1 MCGIAGSVNWIN
13 PNQNDL
19 TNIKKI
25 IRHLGHRGPDFSST
39 LNFGSAT
46 LGHSRLAIIDLNKSA
61 NQPMMD
67 SSQRFVICFNGEI
80 YNYRELKNQLEKR
93 GVLFKTKSD
102 TEVILE
108 SYKLWK
114 EDCLKKFEGMFAFA
128 IWDKKLE
135 QLFIA
140 RDRIGE
146 KPLFYIPLQK
156 NNFKTGIIFSSELR
170 ALLKHSFVDFSLNK
184 QGVWDFL
191 SLNYML
197 GSSSIIDN
205 VRKLEPAHYLIYSKN
220 KNIEKKYWNLENF
233 FYEKK
238 EFKSK
243 EVALEEFNCLLD
255 SKIKDQQISDVPLG
269 AFLSGG
275 IDSSTVV
282 STMSKTKKQ
291 KFSTFCIGFDEESY
305 NEIPQSEYV
314 AKYFNL
320 NNFSKVISMN
330 IKRDF
335 IDILNKSSD
344 EPLADTSILPMF
356 YLSKFAKNKVTVC
369 LSGDGADEL
378 FIGYETYLANQI
390 REIFKIIPDNLM
402 QAMSYISKFIPV
414 SHKKVSFD
422 YKLKQFLSGHSLKK
436 EKAHY
441 WWRIIFPEEMKLQL
455 LDNDFNENLLDPFHR
470 FDKFFKDVKDCD
482 FIDQVSYVD
491 IKTWLVDNI
500 LVKLDRTSMANSLE
514 CRSPFLNHKI
524 VEFAAAL
531 PAKWKFNNFQKKKF
545 LKESQKKFLPT
556 NVLNMKKKGFNSP
569 ISMWFNEQLKDISKE
584 IIYDS
589 SLTDFVSKTYIN
601 KIWKEHENKIF
612 DHGYRLFSL
621 TCLGNWLNFN
631 KGN

>member
-25 IRHLGHRGPDFSST
+25 IRHLGHRGPDFSSI

-191 SLNYML
+191 SLNYTL

-233 FYEKK
+233 F
-238 EFKSK
+238 
-243 EVALEEFNCLLD
+243 
-255 SKIKDQQISDVPLG
+255 
-269 AFLSGG
+269 
-275 IDSSTVV
+275 
-282 STMSKTKKQ
+282 
-291 KFSTFCIGFDEESY
+291 
-305 NEIPQSEYV
+305 
-314 AKYFNL
+314 
-320 NNFSKVISMN
+320 
-330 IKRDF
+330 
-335 IDILNKSSD
+335 
-344 EPLADTSILPMF
+344 
-356 YLSKFAKNKVTVC
+356 
-369 LSGDGADEL
+369 
-378 FIGYETYLANQI
+378 
-390 REIFKIIPDNLM
+390 
-402 QAMSYISKFIPV
+402 
-414 SHKKVSFD
+414 
-422 YKLKQFLSGHSLKK
+422 
-436 EKAHY
+436 
-441 WWRIIFPEEMKLQL
+441 
-455 LDNDFNENLLDPFHR
+455 
-470 FDKFFKDVKDCD
+470 
-482 FIDQVSYVD
+482 
-491 IKTWLVDNI
+491 
-500 LVKLDRTSMANSLE
+500 
-514 CRSPFLNHKI
+514 
-524 VEFAAAL
+524 
-531 PAKWKFNNFQKKKF
+531 
-545 LKESQKKFLPT
+545 
-556 NVLNMKKKGFNSP
+556 
-569 ISMWFNEQLKDISKE
+569 
-584 IIYDS
+584 
-589 SLTDFVSKTYIN
+589 
-601 KIWKEHENKIF
+601 
-612 DHGYRLFSL
+612 
-621 TCLGNWLNFN
+621 
-631 KGN
+631 